1 MSSGRQQEDSEEKD
15 QRSKNP
21 MIRHEKYKTGIIND
35 EKTFAGSLSQESA
48 DKCVKIDS
56 TTSSKDD
63 FKKSFKIDI
72 PKNNNP
78 SDNPRYS
85 SEKPIVL
92 NKLPI
97 FDEES
102 RLS

>member
-1 MSSGRQQEDSEEKD
+1 MSSDRQREDSEEKD
-15 QRSKNP
+15 QGSKNP
-21 MIRHEKYKTGIIND
+21 MIRHEKYKTGITD
-35 EKTFAGSLSQESA
+35 DDKTFAGSLSQESIE
-48 DKCVKIDS
+48 KFVKIDS
-56 TTSSKDD
+56 NTSSKDD
-63 FKKSFKIDI
+63 FKKSFKMDI

-97 FDEES
+97 FDEDS
-102 RLS
+102 RFS